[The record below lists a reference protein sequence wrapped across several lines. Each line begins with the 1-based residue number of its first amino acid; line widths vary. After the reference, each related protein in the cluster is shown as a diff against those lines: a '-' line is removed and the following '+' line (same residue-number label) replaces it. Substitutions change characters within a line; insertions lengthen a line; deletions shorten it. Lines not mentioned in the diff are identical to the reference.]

1 MYLLTIS
8 LIFMDTQSNSEVT
21 IDFGTKKIRKHGD
34 YTRVIALDKKALQA
48 CGCPDNQVIM
58 AKIEMIKNNE
68 TCFLKVTPF
77 CEKATQNE
85 NQESQNV

>member
-1 MYLLTIS
+1 MSTE
-8 LIFMDTQSNSEVT
+8 TNTSEVI
-21 IDFGTKKIRKHGD
+21 IDFGIKKIRKHGD

-48 CGCPDNQVIM
+48 CGCPVNQVIM

-68 TCFLKVTPF
+68 NCFLKITPF
-77 CEKATQNE
+77 CEKVTQNE

>member
-1 MYLLTIS
+1 MSTE
-8 LIFMDTQSNSEVT
+8 TNTSEVI
-21 IDFGTKKIRKHGD
+21 IDFGIKKIRKHGD
-34 YTRVIALDKKALQA
+34 YTRVVALDKKALQA

-68 TCFLKVTPF
+68 NCFLKITPF
-77 CEKATQNE
+77 CEKVTQNE